1 MSVPDACAAPTI
13 DEKLDSVL
21 IEVAKI
27 NRAFPDGPE
36 AHRLAHEA
44 MMKAAVAEEKF
55 WNELKLDIAKKGIWG
70 LMVIVIGLAVIGL
83 AAKFGL
89 AVGVK

>member
-1 MSVPDACAAPTI
+1 MTGMCESCDV
-13 DEKLDSVL
+13 EQKLDQVL
-21 IEVAKI
+21 VELAQI

-36 AHRLAHEA
+36 SHRSAHES
-44 MMKAAVAEEKF
+44 MMKAAVAEERF

-70 LMVIVIGLAVIGL
+70 LMVIVVGLAVIGL